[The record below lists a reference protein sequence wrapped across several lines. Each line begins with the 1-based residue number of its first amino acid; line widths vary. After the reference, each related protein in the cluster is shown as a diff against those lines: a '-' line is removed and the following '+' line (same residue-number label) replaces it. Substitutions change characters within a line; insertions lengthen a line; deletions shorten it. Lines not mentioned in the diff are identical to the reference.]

1 MTRTI
6 MIVGNGDIEQR
17 VAQRIDGAD
26 MVIRFNGARNFD
38 HAGSRTDVVA
48 VCNTGRP
55 AKAMVQNAEWRDSVP
70 VQDCRAIWSV
80 RDPQKFQQIKPNV
93 LADFPE
99 LTDFFDDYTEAFGA
113 FARERNKDH
122 VVLPAALHDAV
133 DTELAAFRPAPYVV
147 PSSGLMV
154 MAHVLNDPAYAGDDI
169 AFAGFSHQ
177 GWEGHPFE
185 AERQWVNTYVTAG
198 RLTRLD
204 TLAA

>member
-6 MIVGNGDIEQR
+6 MIIGNGDIGSL

-26 MVIRFNGARNFD
+26 MVIRFNGSRNFER
-38 HAGSRTDVVA
+38 AGSRTDVVA

-55 AKAMVQNAEWRDSVP
+55 AKAMVQNAAWRDSVP
-70 VQDCRAIWSV
+70 VKDCRAIWSV
-80 RDPQKFQQIKPNV
+80 RDMQKFQRIKPDV
-93 LADFPE
+93 LAAFPE
-99 LTDFFDDYTEAFGA
+99 LEDFFDDYTEAFGA
-113 FARERNKDH
+113 FARENGKEH

-133 DTELAAFRPAPYVV
+133 DAELAAFQPARYVV

-154 MAHVLNDPAYAGDDI
+154 MAHVLNDPAFVGDEI

-177 GWEGHPFE
+177 GWDGHPFD
-185 AERQWVNTYVTAG
+185 AERQWVNANVTSG

-204 TLAA
+204 SLAA

>member
-26 MVIRFNGARNFD
+26 MVIRFNGSRNFNR
-38 HAGSRTDVVA
+38 AGSRTDVVA

-55 AKAMVQNAEWRDSVP
+55 AKAMVQNEAWRDSVP
-70 VQDCRAIWSV
+70 VKDCRAIWSV
-80 RDPQKFQQIKPNV
+80 RDGQKFQRIKPDV
-93 LADFPE
+93 LACFPE
-99 LTDFFDDYTEAFGA
+99 LIDFFDDYTEAFA
-113 FARERNKDH
+113 EFALSRGKEH

-133 DTELAAFRPAPYVV
+133 DAELATFQPAPYVV

-154 MAHVLNDPAYAGDDI
+154 MAYLLNDPAFVGDEI

-177 GWEGHPFE
+177 GWDGHPFE
-185 AERQWVNTYVTAG
+185 AERQLVNAYVSAG
-198 RLTRLD
+198 RLTRL
-204 TLAA
+204 AA

>member
-26 MVIRFNGARNFD
+26 VVIRFNGSRNFD

-55 AKAMVQNAEWRDSVP
+55 AKAMVQDVVWRESVP
-70 VQDCRAIWSV
+70 VKDCRAIWSV
-80 RDPQKFQQIKPNV
+80 RDSQKFQQIKPDV
-93 LADFPE
+93 LANFPE
-99 LTDFFDDYTEAFGA
+99 LTDFFDDYTGDFGD
-113 FARERNKDH
+113 FARERGKEH
-122 VVLPAALHDAV
+122 VVFSASLHDAV
-133 DTELAAFRPAPYVV
+133 EAELAAFQPARYVV

-154 MAHVLNDPAYAGDDI
+154 MAHILHDPAYAGDEV

-177 GWEGHPFE
+177 GWDGHPFE
-185 AERQWVNTYVTAG
+185 AERQLVNAYVSAG
-198 RLTRLD
+198 RLTRL
-204 TLAA
+204 AA